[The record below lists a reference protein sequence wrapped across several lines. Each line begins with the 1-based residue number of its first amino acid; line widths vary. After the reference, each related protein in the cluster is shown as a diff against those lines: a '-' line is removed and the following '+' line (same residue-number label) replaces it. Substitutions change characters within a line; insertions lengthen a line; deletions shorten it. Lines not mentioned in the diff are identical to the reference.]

1 MVELVLLFTATTL
14 FTTNAL
20 LTLFLIEKWNKMK
33 EEQEAKNKF
42 SVVSPDDIIR
52 HYEETY

>member
-20 LTLFLIEKWNKMK
+20 LTLFLVEKWNKMK